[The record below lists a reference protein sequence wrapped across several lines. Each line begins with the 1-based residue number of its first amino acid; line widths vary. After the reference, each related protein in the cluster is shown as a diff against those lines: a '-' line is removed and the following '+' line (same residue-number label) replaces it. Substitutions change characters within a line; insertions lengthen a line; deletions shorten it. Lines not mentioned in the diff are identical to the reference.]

1 MDIIIERKGVMNTIL
16 EKEYDTVMKETV
28 EPYLKKHRKSGYIS
42 SYDGIGKIHVMRY
55 LAEEPKG
62 VIVIC
67 HGYTESAPKYD
78 ELVYYFLQAGYHV
91 YLPEHCGH
99 GLSYRLTK
107 DPSLVHIDNWKR
119 YVRDFLHV
127 CEYIRKKHPDLHLN
141 LFAHSMGGAIGG
153 IAATWKPEWFYRVI
167 LNSPMIRPRTAN
179 VPWVI
184 SASVSGLQC
193 LFGRSEEYVLGQH
206 PYDANETFE
215 TSASTSR
222 PRFNRF
228 NNRRKTHKYMQICAA
243 SYGWLFASTEMS
255 WYLKGIAWK
264 LYRAPMLLIQAEQDD
279 YVWGNEICRFA
290 RRIQRYEGASCEFLY
305 LPGTKHET
313 YSCDDKTMQYYVNKV
328 LTFFA

>member
-141 LFAHSMGGAIGG
+141 LFAHSMEAG
-153 IAATWKPEWFYRVI
+153 VV
-167 LNSPMIRPRTAN
+167 L
-179 VPWVI
+179 
-184 SASVSGLQC
+184 SGD
-193 LFGRSEEYVLGQH
+193 FKFS
-206 PYDANETFE
+206 
-215 TSASTSR
+215 
-222 PRFNRF
+222 
-228 NNRRKTHKYMQICAA
+228 
-243 SYGWLFASTEMS
+243 
-255 WYLKGIAWK
+255 
-264 LYRAPMLLIQAEQDD
+264 DD
-279 YVWGNEICRFA
+279 
-290 RRIQRYEGASCEFLY
+290 SS
-305 LPGTKHET
+305 T
-313 YSCDDKTMQYYVNKV
+313 YSECAMGDFCIRIRIAVFIWKK
-328 LTFFA
+328 